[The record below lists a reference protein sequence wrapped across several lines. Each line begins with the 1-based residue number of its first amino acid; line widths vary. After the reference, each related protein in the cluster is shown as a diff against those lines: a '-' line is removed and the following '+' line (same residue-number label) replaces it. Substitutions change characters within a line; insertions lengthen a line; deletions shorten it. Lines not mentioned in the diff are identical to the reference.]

1 MHSTRPETV
10 HVVHCVDTEG
20 PLCES
25 LSDTFER
32 LRYIFGIEIEPTREN
47 LIRLQRGDVDLG
59 GLEDDV
65 ARIVAPDLLAY
76 NESWD
81 DIEAMWGRILTPE
94 FRGRFPDSFGRGWRY
109 TWFLVDHVGFDA
121 NPRRRDLGWHRI
133 WDRYHE
139 ALQHFGIEE
148 DELAMHHHPVP
159 FSRSAHH
166 SSTAFFNHT
175 PIIFEILAR
184 KILERDWFPSAAR
197 PGFHA
202 VRPDSHWFL
211 EQHIPFD
218 FGNQSMVG
226 SATGQPDVSNG
237 RFGDWRRAPSHW
249 TPYHP
254 DHDDYQ
260 RPGSCRRWVA
270 RSLNVGTRHSL
281 LSEEDVKAAFAQ
293 ARRGEPTVLS
303 FTHHDF
309 RDMEPDVDTVQR
321 YLRSAA
327 AEYPDVPFRWCTAS
341 EAMRRA
347 MDLPDTDPLRP
358 WQRLEGD
365 TLSLGT
371 DRSIFGPQPFFAIRT
386 RDGRFLSDNLDFQ
399 GGDRRRWSYVFDEQS
414 VPLERVETIGWAA
427 NDASGRTAVVR
438 LDVESGSTSITHH

>member
-159 FSRSAHH
+159 FSRS
-166 SSTAFFNHT
+166 
-175 PIIFEILAR
+175 
-184 KILERDWFPSAAR
+184 
-197 PGFHA
+197 
-202 VRPDSHWFL
+202 
-211 EQHIPFD
+211 
-218 FGNQSMVG
+218 
-226 SATGQPDVSNG
+226 
-237 RFGDWRRAPSHW
+237 
-249 TPYHP
+249 
-254 DHDDYQ
+254 
-260 RPGSCRRWVA
+260 
-270 RSLNVGTRHSL
+270 
-281 LSEEDVKAAFAQ
+281 
-293 ARRGEPTVLS
+293 
-303 FTHHDF
+303 
-309 RDMEPDVDTVQR
+309 
-321 YLRSAA
+321 
-327 AEYPDVPFRWCTAS
+327 
-341 EAMRRA
+341 
-347 MDLPDTDPLRP
+347 
-358 WQRLEGD
+358 
-365 TLSLGT
+365 
-371 DRSIFGPQPFFAIRT
+371 
-386 RDGRFLSDNLDFQ
+386 
-399 GGDRRRWSYVFDEQS
+399 
-414 VPLERVETIGWAA
+414 
-427 NDASGRTAVVR
+427 
-438 LDVESGSTSITHH
+438 